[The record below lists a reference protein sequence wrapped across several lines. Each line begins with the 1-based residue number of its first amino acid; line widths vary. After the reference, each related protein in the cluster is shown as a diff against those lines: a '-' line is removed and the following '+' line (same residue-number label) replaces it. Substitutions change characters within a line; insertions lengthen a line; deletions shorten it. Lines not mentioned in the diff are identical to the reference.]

1 MMDIDN
7 FKYINDI
14 HGHQTGDRVIM
25 AIVNKCRQSIRSE
38 DFFARYGG
46 EEFIII
52 LPGAS
57 LRNAVKKANH
67 ICKSVA
73 STRYRLDD
81 DQGGQTLHVTISIGV
96 SCLQKADTA
105 TSVIQRA
112 DKALYAGKHA
122 GKNCVCSEKDLK

>member
-1 MMDIDN
+1 MLDIDN
-7 FKYINDI
+7 FKNINDTN
-14 HGHQTGDRVIM
+14 GHQIGDRIIM
-25 AIVNKCRQSIRSE
+25 AIVNKCRQLIRGE

-57 LRNAVKKANH
+57 LRNAVKKANY

-81 DQGGQTLHVTISIGV
+81 DHDRKTLHVTISIGV
-96 SCLQKADTA
+96 CCHQKADTA

-112 DKALYAGKHA
+112 DKALYAAKHA
-122 GKNCVCSEKDLK
+122 GKNCVCSEK